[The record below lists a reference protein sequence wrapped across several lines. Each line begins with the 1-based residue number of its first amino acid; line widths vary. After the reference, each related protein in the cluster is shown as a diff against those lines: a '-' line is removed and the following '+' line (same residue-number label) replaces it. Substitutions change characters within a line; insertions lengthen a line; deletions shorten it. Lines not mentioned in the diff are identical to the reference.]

1 MNNIVEDEMFQ
12 PGNMA
17 TVLAAFAVAAL
28 APLLAGERPS
38 ITFQNR
44 SGDDA
49 VVRLAGPTSTL
60 VTVVDSTSRTV
71 DLAGGTYRMF
81 VRYGSA
87 GKYRYTKGKSFTVYE
102 GSDGVDRITITLHK
116 VVGGNY
122 STSPSSA
129 AEFAAAR

>member
-1 MNNIVEDEMFQ
+1 MLHHRRSML
-12 PGNMA
+12 
-17 TVLAAFAVAAL
+17 TVLAALAAATL
-28 APLLAGERPS
+28 APLLASERPS

-49 VVRLAGPTSTL
+49 VVRLAGPTSAL

-71 DLAGGTYRMF
+71 DIAGGTYRMY
-81 VRYGSA
+81 VRYGSP

-102 GSDGVDRITITLHK
+102 GSEGVDRITITLHK

-129 AEFAAAR
+129 AEFGAAK